1 MITGKQ
7 KCLIP
12 PNLFTSN
19 RTRETIM
26 KLEGHILKAKREEKS
41 TEKLDSE
48 EDSELIIEGLYGAA
62 HHYIAYAL
70 QKKYDSHSDKH
81 SQDFLV
87 LKEHGLE
94 EVRAKFESLDS
105 LRTGDFYGGRTNG
118 ERVAK
123 ARKLLAEI
131 KAWAEVP

>member
-1 MITGKQ
+1 M
-7 KCLIP
+7 
-12 PNLFTSN
+12 
-19 RTRETIM
+19 RERIM
-26 KLEGHILKAKREEKS
+26 KPEGHLLKAKREEKS
-41 TEKLDSE
+41 TEKLDPE
-48 EDSELIIEGLYGAA
+48 EDSELVIEGLYGAA

-70 QKKYDSHSDKH
+70 QNKYGSHSDKH

-87 LKEHGLE
+87 LKEYGLE
-94 EVRAKFESLDS
+94 DVRSRFETLDS
-105 LRTGDFYGGRTNG
+105 LRTGDFYGGRANG